1 MISEKGNV
9 EAREA
14 CEMCARLVSDM
25 YRAMQRLTVIS
36 GKGKGNV
43 EAREA
48 REAHACCV

>member
-9 EAREA
+9 EAHEV
-14 CEMCARLVSDM
+14 CETRARLVSDM

-36 GKGKGNV
+36 GKGNV

-48 REAHACCV
+48 CEVCVHRL